1 MMMLSRVFLLLFV
14 VVLLFS
20 SCGKDSSQELSGSL
34 FSKMSAEQTGIDFRN
49 DLMEDIY
56 SSWNVLSYEYFYNGG
71 GVALGDINDDGLL
84 DVFFTGNTSHNKLYL
99 NKGNFKFEDI
109 TNSAGIIHQGWATG
123 ATMADVN
130 NDGKL
135 DIYICQGG
143 PYKQADKRK
152 NLLYINQGDNKFT
165 ESATAYGLDDANLST
180 QAAFF
185 DMDKDGDLDC
195 YVMNESKY
203 FRVKLSQILKDIE
216 DPTKHQQA
224 SGRMFRNDGGKFTD
238 ITTEAG
244 MLRYGYGLG
253 LCVSDI
259 NEDGY
264 PDVYVANDYSVP
276 DMMYINQKDGTF
288 LDEIKLR
295 TKQISWFSM
304 GVDIADVNNDLKK
317 DIAVVDMATG
327 DHVRGKTLMASMN
340 PAAFQQTLDLGY
352 QRQHMFNAFQIN
364 DGSNSYNNLAG
375 MYKLLKTD
383 WSWAS
388 LFADFDNDGYK
399 DYFVSNGYRRYSRDN
414 DSRLRLR
421 QARDANGGIVPNH
434 LRKELFDQIPQIP
447 IENVVYHNSKGE
459 KFDEIGADWGIND
472 AGYSNGAA
480 YGDLDND
487 GDLDLIVNNID
498 DLAFVYRNN
507 SNGSNNYLTVDLM
520 SKQAKEGAF
529 VTIKHGDNQQLLEYG
544 TVRGFQS
551 TVTPFLHFGLG
562 DSEQVDELTV
572 VWPDKKFQ
580 KLSNVNVNQKLKLDH
595 TKASG
600 TYAPEKTSV
609 ADKFVLKS
617 DKLFTH
623 KENVYDDFVTEILVP
638 YRQSTLGPFISNADV
653 NGDGRI
659 DFYIG
664 GAKGQSGSLFLQQ
677 ADERFVPASTQ
688 PWKAHIDREDIG
700 SHFFD
705 ADGDGD
711 VDLYVVSGGN
721 EYEIGDNLL
730 QDRLYINNGKGNFS
744 YSSKALPKMLDSG
757 SRIESADIDGDGD
770 LDLFVGG
777 RLIPKNYPRSP
788 RSYLLENKNG
798 RFTDVT
804 FNWSEEL
811 MNPGLVNDVL
821 WTDLNGDGKQDLVLT
836 GEWMSVRA
844 FVNSGTAL
852 EESSS
857 FFDNDLKG
865 WHFKIHQAD
874 LDGDGDQD
882 LVVGN
887 LGLNSK
893 FSASKEH
900 PFQVLANDFDGNGT
914 CDIVLA
920 KDYKGKTVPVRG
932 RECSSQQM
940 PFILDKFKTY
950 NEFANASVEDILGV
964 DKIAEGL
971 KLSVNNFSSGIYV
984 NEGGKYTFQE
994 LPLQAQAFPVMGIV
1008 TEDVNAD
1015 GFMDIILAGNI
1026 YNMEIETPRL
1036 DSGDGLVLLGD
1047 GKLAYSALKS
1057 VDTGFKVSRDVKD
1070 LSALKIN
1077 KENKLLLVAN
1087 NNGPLEIFK
1096 F

>member
-1 MMMLSRVFLLLFV
+1 MILSRVSLLFFI

-20 SCGKDSSQELSGSL
+20 SCGNDSSQELSGSL
-34 FSKMSAEQTGIDFRN
+34 FSKMNAEQTGIDFRN

-56 SSWNVLSYEYFYNGG
+56 SDWNVLSYEYYYNGA
-71 GVALGDINDDGLL
+71 GVALGDINNDGLL
-84 DVFFTGNTSHNKLYL
+84 DVFFTGNTSPNKLYI
-99 NKGNFKFEDI
+99 NKGKFKFEDI
-109 TNSAGIIHQGWATG
+109 TKSAGILPTGWSTG
-123 ATMADVN
+123 ATIADVN

-135 DIYICQGG
+135 DIYVCQGG
-143 PYKQADKRK
+143 PDKVANKRR
-152 NLLYINQGDNKFT
+152 NLLYINQGDNKFV
-165 ESATAYGLDDANLST
+165 EQAKQYGLDDPNLST

-195 YVMNESKY
+195 YVMNESLY
-203 FRVKLSQILKDIE
+203 FRVPLDDVLKDIRN
-216 DPTKHQQA
+216 KRKLQQA
-224 SGRMFRNDGGKFTD
+224 SGKMFRNDGGKFKD
-238 ITTEAG
+238 ITESAG

-276 DMMYINQKDGTF
+276 DMMFINQKNGTF
-288 LDEIKLR
+288 RDEIKDR

-304 GVDIADVNNDLKK
+304 GVDIADVNNDLHK

-340 PAAFQQTLDLGY
+340 PLMFQKTLELGY

-375 MYKLLKTD
+375 MYKLLKTE

-421 QARDANGGIVPNH
+421 QTREANGGNVPNH

-447 IENVVYHNSKGE
+447 IENVVYHNSKGD
-459 KFDEIGADWGIND
+459 KFDEVGADWGVND

-529 VTIKHGDNQQLLEYG
+529 VIIKHGDNQQLVEYG

-562 DSEQVDELTV
+562 DSDQVDELTV

-580 KLSNVNVNQKLKLDH
+580 KLSNVKSNQKLKLDH

-617 DKLFTH
+617 NKLFTH

-730 QDRLYINNGKGNFS
+730 QDRLYLNNGKGNFS

-798 RFTDVT
+798 KFTDVT

-857 FFDNDLKG
+857 YFDNDLKG

-950 NEFANASVEDILGV
+950 NEFANASVEDILGA

-984 NEGGKYTFQE
+984 NEEGKYTFQE

-1070 LSALKIN
+1070 LSALKID
-1077 KENKLLLVAN
+1077 KGNKLLLVAN

>member
-1 MMMLSRVFLLLFV
+1 MIFGSCGEDMPKQLSGE
-14 VVLLFS
+14 LFS
-20 SCGKDSSQELSGSL
+20 R
-34 FSKMSAEQTGIDFRN
+34 MSPDQTGIDFRN

-56 SSWNVLSYEYFYNGG
+56 SAWNVLSYEYYYNGA
-71 GVALGDINDDGLL
+71 GVSLGDINNDGLL
-84 DVFFTGNTSHNKLYL
+84 DVFFTGNTSPNKLYL

-109 TNSAGIIHQGWATG
+109 TKSAGILPAGWSTG
-123 ATMADVN
+123 STIADVN
-130 NDGKL
+130 NDGRP
-135 DIYICQGG
+135 DIYVCQAG
-143 PYKQADKRK
+143 PDKVANKRR
-152 NLLYINQGDNKFT
+152 NLLYINQGNSKFV
-165 ESATAYGLDDANLST
+165 EQAKQYGLDDPNLST

-195 YVMNESKY
+195 YVMNESFY
-203 FRVKLSQILKDIE
+203 FRVPLGDVLKDIE
-216 DPTKHQQA
+216 NKTKLRQA
-224 SGRMFRNDGGKFTD
+224 SGKMFRNDGGKFTD
-238 ITTEAG
+238 ITEKAG

-253 LCVSDI
+253 LVVSDI

-288 LDEIKLR
+288 KDEIKDR

-304 GVDIADVNNDLKK
+304 GVDIADVNNDLHK

-327 DHVRGKTLMASMN
+327 DHIRGKTLMASMN
-340 PAAFQQTLDLGY
+340 PQLFQMTLDLGY

-364 DGSNSYNNLAG
+364 DGSDNYNNLAG
-375 MYKLLKTD
+375 MYKLLKTE

-388 LFADFDNDGYK
+388 LIADFDNDGYK

-414 DSRLRLR
+414 DSRIRLR
-421 QARDANGGIVPNH
+421 KAREANGGNVPNH

-447 IENVVYHNSKGE
+447 IENVVYHNKKGQ
-459 KFDEIGADWGIND
+459 KFEEVGADWGIND

-498 DLAFVYRNN
+498 DAAFVYRNN
-507 SNGSNNYLTVDLM
+507 SNGSNNYLTVQL
-520 SKQAKEGAF
+520 SSPKAKEGAY
-529 VTIKHGDNQQLLEYG
+529 VVVKNGDNKQLLEYG

-551 TVTPFLHFGLG
+551 TVTNLLHFGLA
-562 DSEQVDELTV
+562 DSKVVDELTV

-580 KLSNVNVNQKLKLDH
+580 KLANVKINQKLILKH
-595 TKASG
+595 KNAQGNYQKEKANS
-600 TYAPEKTSV
+600 EV
-609 ADKFVLKS
+609 DFVMES
-617 DKLFTH
+617 DKLFMH
-623 KENVYDDFVTEILVP
+623 KENAYDDFVTEILVP
-638 YRQSTLGPFISNADV
+638 FKQSTLGPFMSHADV
-653 NGDGRI
+653 NGDGKL

-677 ADERFVPASTQ
+677 ADANFKASSSQ
-688 PWKAHIDREDIG
+688 PWTSHKNSEDLG

-711 VDLYVVSGGN
+711 LDLYVVSGGN
-721 EYEIGDNLL
+721 DFAIGDKLL
-730 QDRLYINNGKGNFS
+730 QDRLYINNGNGNFS
-744 YSSKALPKMLDSG
+744 YNSSALPSMLDSG
-757 SRIESADIDGDGD
+757 SRIKSADIDGDGD
-770 LDLFVGG
+770 LDLFVCG
-777 RLIPKNYPRSP
+777 RLMPKNYPRTG
-788 RSYLLENKNG
+788 RSYLLENNNG
-798 RFTDVT
+798 KFTDVT

-811 MNPGLVNDVL
+811 MNPGLVNDAI

-836 GEWMSVRA
+836 GEWMSVRS
-844 FVNSGTAL
+844 FVNTGSAL
-852 EESSS
+852 EESSEY
-857 FFDNDLKG
+857 FDSDLKG
-865 WHFKIHQAD
+865 WHFKIQQAD

-882 LVVGN
+882 FVVGN

-950 NEFANASVEDILGV
+950 NEFANASVEDILGA
-964 DKIAEGL
+964 DKIKEGL
-971 KLSVNNFSSGIYV
+971 QLSVNNFNSGIYI
-984 NEGGKYTFQE
+984 NEGGKYTFQA
-994 LPLQAQAFPVMGIV
+994 LPFQAQAFPVMGIV
-1008 TEDVNAD
+1008 TEDVNSD
-1015 GFMDIILAGNI
+1015 GKMDIVLAGNI

-1047 GKLAYSALKS
+1047 GKLGYTPLKA
-1057 VDTGFKVSRDVKD
+1057 VDTGFKASKDVKD
-1070 LSALKIN
+1070 ILALDTAGGK
-1077 KENKLLLVAN
+1077 KALLIAN